1 MEEKAVRG
9 VPWTF
14 LGLAVSKTVT
24 TLTTLV
30 LARLVA
36 PADFGL
42 MAIGLIVV
50 NFLFWFGGI
59 SFGATLVVHQEL
71 DRRQQGSVF
80 SLALIGTAFATAVAA
95 GLAPIAASVMHQP
108 RLTAVLLTLSIAVLI
123 SGVASFYESLLQ
135 SQLEFRRRFAAL
147 AVQTVAF
154 SVVAITLAALGAG
167 VWSLVA
173 GQLVSMGLFA
183 IMLVSL
189 APYRVVP
196 SWDRSVVHT
205 VFATGRGFFTQGV
218 TVFIRQ
224 NVDTVMVGRSF
235 GAAAIGYYAMAFR
248 FGDLTYSAVADPI
261 ARVTFP
267 AFARSRAA
275 EDDVR
280 PAFLTVIRIV
290 ALTTVPIG
298 VLLSAAGDP
307 FTHLFFGPDWAPMA
321 GVLAVVGIWAAVR
334 PVESTL
340 SWLLNSLGRAG
351 AVGWVALVVLVPLVV
366 GLVLAI
372 GSGDLR
378 LVACVPLADTLISFA
393 ILTVLVHRH
402 AEVSPSDL
410 WRALRG
416 VAVCGAV
423 DWVVTRVVAEA
434 LADQGAFAA
443 LTLSFG
449 AGLGAFLVG
458 LVLVDRE
465 LLVTAVRQ
473 AARVAGRGSAPAE
486 APAG

>member
-1 MEEKAVRG
+1 MEDKAVRG

-30 LARLVA
+30 LARLVD

-71 DRRQQGSVF
+71 DRRQQGTVF
-80 SLALIGTAFATAVAA
+80 SLALLGTIAATAVAA
-95 GLAPIAASVMHQP
+95 GLAPVAASVMHQP
-108 RLTAVLLTLSIAVLI
+108 KLTGVLLTLSIAVLI

-147 AVQTVAF
+147 AVQTASF
-154 SVVAITLAALGAG
+154 SAAAITLAALGAG

-183 IMLVSL
+183 VVLVVL

-196 SWDRSVVHT
+196 SWDRAVVRT
-205 VFATGRGFFTQGV
+205 VFGTGRGFFTQGV

-235 GAAAIGYYAMAFR
+235 GASAIGYYSMAFR
-248 FGDLTYSAVADPI
+248 FGDLTYSAIADPI

-280 PAFLTVIRIV
+280 PAFLTVIRLV
-290 ALTTVPIG
+290 ALATVPVG
-298 VLLSAAGDP
+298 VLLSAAGAP
-307 FTHLFFGPDWAPMA
+307 FSALFFGPAWAPMG
-321 GVLAVVGIWAAVR
+321 GVLAVVGLWAAVR

-351 AVGWVALVVLVPLVV
+351 AVGWVALVVLAPLIV
-366 GLVLAI
+366 GLVLAV

-378 LVACVPLADTLISFA
+378 LVACVPLADTLISFS
-393 ILTVLVHRH
+393 ILIVLVRRH
-402 AEVSPSDL
+402 ADVPPWDL

-416 VAVCGAV
+416 VVLCGAI
-423 DWVVTRVVAEA
+423 DWVVTRVVADA
-434 LADQGAFAA
+434 LAEQGAFAA
-443 LTLSFG
+443 LSLAFG
-449 AGLGAFLVG
+449 AGLGAFLVA
-458 LVLVDRE
+458 LSVVDRA
-465 LLVTAVRQ
+465 LLATTVRQ
-473 AARVAGRGSAPAE
+473 VARVAGRGVGAPT
-486 APAG
+486 G